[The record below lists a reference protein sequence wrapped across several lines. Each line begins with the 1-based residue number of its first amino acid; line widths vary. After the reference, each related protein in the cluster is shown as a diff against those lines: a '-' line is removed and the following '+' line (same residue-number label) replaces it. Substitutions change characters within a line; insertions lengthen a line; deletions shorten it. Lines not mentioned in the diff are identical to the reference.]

1 MAIYLSLLKRIG
13 LVWLGLLLLGSIL
26 CLILRP
32 DLLSGW
38 LWGMGIMAIYL
49 AMLSV
54 HSYTIRGVDTKD
66 VMGKVRWQMVQRLLV
81 VIVAVALGLAYV
93 QVSYIS
99 LLIALALMHPILYVL
114 QWQYPMDE
122 QELKNENID
131 E

>member
-1 MAIYLSLLKRIG
+1 
-13 LVWLGLLLLGSIL
+13 
-26 CLILRP
+26 
-32 DLLSGW
+32 
-38 LWGMGIMAIYL
+38 MAIYL